1 MLRLE
6 PVDRFNFNALIDLSV
21 DKEQEAFV
29 VPNAYSLAQAG
40 VQPECVPLG
49 VYEGNRPVGFAMY
62 SLNPDDRAYW
72 IYRLMIDR
80 RYQGKGYGREALRQ
94 LIALLRA
101 KPDCESVYISFE
113 PGNER
118 AKGLYESM
126 GFAPDGRVLYGEIV
140 YRLV

>member
-6 PVDRFNFNALIDLSV
+6 SVDRYNFRSLIDLSV
-21 DKEQEAFV
+21 SREQEPFIV
-29 VPNAYSLAQAG
+29 SNAYSLAQAG

-62 SLNPDDRAYW
+62 CLDPDDHSYW

-80 RYQGKGYGREALRQ
+80 HYQGKGYGREALRQ
-94 LIALLRA
+94 LLCLIQAQ
-101 KPDCESVYISFE
+101 PDCESVYISFE

-118 AKGLYESM
+118 AKRLYESM
-126 GFAPDGRVLYGEIV
+126 GFAPDGRVLFGEIV
-140 YRLV
+140 YRLG